1 MNQCYMKVEKGC
13 LLFGNQLWERA
24 IQIDGDRPMS
34 LSVTDKKT
42 GKIWKGRQPVSLFCL
57 SEETY
62 VCTAHSREWGQDG
75 LRIVLQCMGQNHIAE
90 MTFLLFDGSP
100 FFSSRLFVRGC
111 YQPQKSEEQAAADGN
126 ENAVIIKSWDRD
138 ILCEQDSVEAF
149 GLSDRHLQVKI
160 TALRDVTDRYN
171 HLVTSDEEWMYLFGR
186 QNYWGDFFQFTNPL
200 DHTGFTVVK
209 EAPCRGAR
217 LNGMGADVVVYPGN
231 YLCVRGSGLD
241 DSVLDQ
247 EGDGCYGTA
256 IGLCSGEEALR
267 EYKRFYQRVC
277 SPETYVM
284 SNTWGDRNQDA
295 AVCDAFIRQE
305 IDRAAELGVDVVQID
320 DGWQKG
326 TTANSKLAKSNAWGS
341 YYDVMPDFWA
351 VNQKKFPNGLEPV
364 CAYAKEKGVKIGLW
378 FSPDSTHSYSQWQKD
393 AETLISLHRR
403 LGVRYFKLDGVNLA
417 EKSGDRNLRRMV
429 ETVYR
434 ETDGAVDFN
443 FDITAQVRWGYC
455 YQKQYGKLFLENRY
469 TDWGNYFPHD
479 TLRNL
484 WEVSRYVPAQRLQ
497 IEVLNPR
504 RNKEKY
510 PEDPFAP
517 DLYSMDYL
525 FGIAMAA
532 NPLIWMEMSSLSEED
547 CRVLKDAI
555 SLYRTYRD
563 KLQRAL
569 VSPIGQ
575 KPSGMSF
582 TGFLAELEQEG
593 FLLVFREMT
602 EEDSFL
608 YPVEGSF
615 EVLYGD
621 VAVKQEKGGVR
632 VSFAQPRCFGL
643 LHYNKK

>member
-42 GKIWKGRQPVSLFCL
+42 GKIWKGSQPVSLFCL

-62 VCTAHSREWGQDG
+62 VCTVHSREWGQDG

-171 HLVTSDEEWMYLFGR
+171 HLVTSDEEWMYTFGR
-186 QNYWGDFFQFTNPL
+186 QNYRGDFFQFTNPL

-217 LNGMGADVVVYPGN
+217 LNGSGADVVVYPGN

-277 SPETYVM
+277 GPETYVM

-326 TTANSKLAKSNAWGS
+326 TTSNSKLAKSNAWGS
-341 YYDVMPDFWA
+341 YYDAMPDFWA
-351 VNQKKFPNGLEPV
+351 VNQTKFPNGLEPV

-378 FSPDSTHSYSQWQKD
+378 FSPDSTNSYSQWQKD

-517 DLYSMDYL
+517 DLYAMDYL

-547 CRVLKDAI
+547 CWVLKDAI

>member
-62 VCTAHSREWGQDG
+62 VCTVHSREWGQDG

-171 HLVTSDEEWMYLFGR
+171 HLVTSDEEWMYTFGR
-186 QNYWGDFFQFTNPL
+186 QNYRGDFFQFTNPL

-217 LNGMGADVVVYPGN
+217 LNGAGADVVVYPGN

-277 SPETYVM
+277 GPETYVM

-326 TTANSKLAKSNAWGS
+326 TTSNSKLAKSNAWGS
-341 YYDVMPDFWA
+341 YYDAMPDFWA
-351 VNQKKFPNGLEPV
+351 VNQTKFPNGLEPV

-378 FSPDSTHSYSQWQKD
+378 FSPDSTNSYSQWQKD

-417 EKSGDRNLRRMV
+417 EKAGDRNLRRMV

-547 CRVLKDAI
+547 CRVLKDVI

>member
-1 MNQCYMKVEKGC
+1 M
-13 LLFGNQLWERA
+13 
-24 IQIDGDRPMS
+24 
-34 LSVTDKKT
+34 
-42 GKIWKGRQPVSLFCL
+42 
-57 SEETY
+57 
-62 VCTAHSREWGQDG
+62 
-75 LRIVLQCMGQNHIAE
+75 
-90 MTFLLFDGSP
+90 
-100 FFSSRLFVRGC
+100 
-111 YQPQKSEEQAAADGN
+111 
-126 ENAVIIKSWDRD
+126 
-138 ILCEQDSVEAF
+138 
-149 GLSDRHLQVKI
+149 
-160 TALRDVTDRYN
+160 
-171 HLVTSDEEWMYLFGR
+171 
-186 QNYWGDFFQFTNPL
+186 
-200 DHTGFTVVK
+200 
-209 EAPCRGAR
+209 
-217 LNGMGADVVVYPGN
+217 
-231 YLCVRGSGLD
+231 
-241 DSVLDQ
+241 
-247 EGDGCYGTA
+247 
-256 IGLCSGEEALR
+256 
-267 EYKRFYQRVC
+267 
-277 SPETYVM
+277 
-284 SNTWGDRNQDA
+284 
-295 AVCDAFIRQE
+295 
-305 IDRAAELGVDVVQID
+305 
-320 DGWQKG
+320 
-326 TTANSKLAKSNAWGS
+326 
-341 YYDVMPDFWA
+341 
-351 VNQKKFPNGLEPV
+351 
-364 CAYAKEKGVKIGLW
+364 
-378 FSPDSTHSYSQWQKD
+378 
-393 AETLISLHRR
+393 
-403 LGVRYFKLDGVNLA
+403 
-417 EKSGDRNLRRMV
+417 
-429 ETVYR
+429 
-434 ETDGAVDFN
+434 
-443 FDITAQVRWGYC
+443 
-455 YQKQYGKLFLENRY
+455 ENRY

-547 CRVLKDAI
+547 CRVLKDVI